1 MAVQLRVEKSGPVLQ
16 WGVWN
21 ERRNEDRKRKRL
33 EKVLRENPDIAHA
46 LEERRTLQEEVS
58 RLRADLLAA
67 STTLSAGLG
76 SSWSPASEAIR
87 TEHFPVQIQLAS
99 SRTLHIRRL
108 EKEVIR
114 LQKELDAALC
124 RNLGYEA
131 KLQAMSTFGKGIKR
145 EMY

>member
-1 MAVQLRVEKSGPVLQ
+1 MVVQLRVKKSGPAVH
-16 WGVWN
+16 WGG
-21 ERRNEDRKRKRL
+21 RSKQRDEDRRRTRF

-76 SSWSPASEAIR
+76 SSGSPASEAMR
-87 TEHFPVQIQLAS
+87 AEHPRVQIQLAS
-99 SRTLHIRRL
+99 SRTLHIRSL

-114 LQKELDAALC
+114 LQKELGAALC